1 MKIEGFESA
10 SEVGLVKKGTYGY
23 GILSTRP

>member
-10 SEVGLVKKGTYGY
+10 SVVGRVKKGKYGY
-23 GILSTRP
+23 GILPTRP

>member
-10 SEVGLVKKGTYGY
+10 SEVGRVKKGKYGY
-23 GILSTRP
+23 GILPTRP